1 MIQQNEK
8 KIKYKRKFLIQ
19 RSMLII
25 QTSSQVLWE
34 AFNNIV
40 IICKNSHIYISPLS
54 IAKYSFIQCSELGQ
68 RRVNEPAH
76 HRIQNGLS
84 SLY

>member
-34 AFNNIV
+34 ALNNIV
-40 IICKNSHIYISPLS
+40 VICKNSHIYI
-54 IAKYSFIQCSELGQ
+54 SFIQCSELGQ